1 MNQARLQEIT
11 ERLNLNFEIPSV
23 RLELARYYKDDV
35 HFLLSSLE
43 NLQGQ
48 NRSINTEKCQN
59 FQKELSEV
67 LSRYNFC
74 EMPSA

>member
-11 ERLNLNFEIPSV
+11 ERLSLNSEIPSV
-23 RLELARYYKDDV
+23 KLELARYYKDDV

-43 NLQGQ
+43 NLQEQ
-48 NRSINTEKCQN
+48 NRSIDTEKCRN

-74 EMPSA
+74 GTPSA